1 MTFKPIYFKIILL
14 VFLIHLIFVPTFG
27 SQNLIENPF
36 QNFNAG
42 KGDYFGEEPPGLLPK
57 VFSPSLVD
65 PKIHH
70 LHSAPAFS
78 GNGDEMFISIYINYE
93 FPQKIFYAKQIDNVW
108 IKPEVAFFSGD
119 YQDGG
124 PLCLLITRDS
134 IFIQNDLM

>member
-70 LHSAPAFS
+70 LHRILSCRHSFLKVVNS
-78 GNGDEMFISIYINYE
+78 VVNLYSFHFRI
-93 FPQKIFYAKQIDNVW
+93 
-108 IKPEVAFFSGD
+108 
-119 YQDGG
+119 
-124 PLCLLITRDS
+124 ITPVRE
-134 IFIQNDLM
+134 